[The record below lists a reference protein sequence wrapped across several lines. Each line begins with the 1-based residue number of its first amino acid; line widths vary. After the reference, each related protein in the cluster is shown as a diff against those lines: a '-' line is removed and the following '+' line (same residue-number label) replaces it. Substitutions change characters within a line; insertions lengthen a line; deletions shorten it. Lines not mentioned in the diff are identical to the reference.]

1 MISIFHRFW
10 LRLGEQL
17 GPMLATFL
25 GPRRPKRL
33 PKPLQ
38 DDPRCLQKRPG
49 WPKTAKDASKP
60 APEPSGPRFWCL
72 QAWIWMVICRNAD
85 PFLDGFGIIL
95 TMQIPS
101 RLHVIEASKAFS
113 KIAFVKELP
122 VCSSI
127 RTKNTLLKKSTR
139 PLYVPAM
146 ARRLPKPLKEK
157 VLKCDGKLITF
168 YVLTIILKDTQNKA
182 LSVHLFRLNEHQ
194 FFSLLKVQIC
204 FVTTSPVI

>member
-1 MISIFHRFW
+1 
-10 LRLGEQL
+10 
-17 GPMLATFL
+17 
-25 GPRRPKRL
+25 
-33 PKPLQ
+33 
-38 DDPRCLQKRPG
+38 
-49 WPKTAKDASKP
+49 
-60 APEPSGPRFWCL
+60 
-72 QAWIWMVICRNAD
+72 MVICRNAD

-127 RTKNTLLKKSTR
+127 QRKNTLLNKSTR

-157 VLKCDGKLITF
+157 LLKCDGKLIKF
-168 YVLTIILKDTQNKA
+168 YVLTIIPKDTQNKA
-182 LSVHLFRLNEHQ
+182 ETDKHIQARFPSICSGFMYDSGYGSSSCRVCRMLPGHTECSPSTQNCSPGAQ
-194 FFSLLKVQIC
+194 NCSLGTQNAPWPHRTAPLQDAGQLRSQK
-204 FVTTSPVI
+204 

>member
-1 MISIFHRFW
+1 
-10 LRLGEQL
+10 
-17 GPMLATFL
+17 
-25 GPRRPKRL
+25 
-33 PKPLQ
+33 
-38 DDPRCLQKRPG
+38 
-49 WPKTAKDASKP
+49 
-60 APEPSGPRFWCL
+60 
-72 QAWIWMVICRNAD
+72 MVICRNAD

-122 VCSSI
+122 VCSSTQ
-127 RTKNTLLKKSTR
+127 RKNTLLNKSTR

-157 VLKCDGKLITF
+157 VLKCDGKLIKF

-182 LSVHLFRLNEHQ
+182 ETDTRIQARFPSICSGLQDGSRTRHRQSKTDSRRPKAPPRPSRWLQ
-194 FFSLLKVQIC
+194 GASQTAQDGPQIDEN
-204 FVTTSPVI
+204 P

>member
-1 MISIFHRFW
+1 MA
-10 LRLGEQL
+10 Q
-17 GPMLATFL
+17 
-25 GPRRPKRL
+25 
-33 PKPLQ
+33 
-38 DDPRCLQKRPG
+38 
-49 WPKTAKDASKP
+49 DASKP
-60 APEPSGPRFWCL
+60 APEPSRPRFWCL

-127 RTKNTLLKKSTR
+127 RRKNTLLNKSTR

-157 VLKCDGKLITF
+157 LLKCEKLIKF
-168 YVLTIILKDTQNKA
+168 YVLTIIPKDAQNKA
-182 LSVHLFRLNEHQ
+182 ETTDTFKHAFR
-194 FFSLLKVQIC
+194 
-204 FVTTSPVI
+204 PVIFSCSAILQGP

>member
-1 MISIFHRFW
+1 MA
-10 LRLGEQL
+10 Q
-17 GPMLATFL
+17 
-25 GPRRPKRL
+25 
-33 PKPLQ
+33 
-38 DDPRCLQKRPG
+38 
-49 WPKTAKDASKP
+49 DASKP

-127 RTKNTLLKKSTR
+127 QRKNTLLNKSTR

-157 VLKCDGKLITF
+157 VLKCDGKLIKS
-168 YVLTIILKDTQNKA
+168 YVLAIILKDTQNKA
-182 LSVHLFRLNEHQ
+182 ETDKHIQARFPSICSGGIFEKLLYIFLFI
-194 FFSLLKVQIC
+194 FY
-204 FVTTSPVI
+204 

>member
-1 MISIFHRFW
+1 M
-10 LRLGEQL
+10 
-17 GPMLATFL
+17 A
-25 GPRRPKRL
+25 
-33 PKPLQ
+33 
-38 DDPRCLQKRPG
+38 QK
-49 WPKTAKDASKP
+49 ASKS
-60 APEPSGPRFWCL
+60 APESSGPRFWCL

-127 RTKNTLLKKSTR
+127 RRKNTLLNKSTR

-157 VLKCDGKLITF
+157 LLKCDGKLIKF
-168 YVLTIILKDTQNKA
+168 YVLTIIPKDTQNKA
-182 LSVHLFRLNEHQ
+182 ETDKHIQARFPSICSGFLRAKPPGLLILSDC
-194 FFSLLKVQIC
+194 FFPDLVS
-204 FVTTSPVI
+204 F